1 VAVPVVTPAALDY
14 AVAFDPDAD
23 FDRHYAHATAR
34 RVAPWL
40 RPADRVL
47 ELGCASGLMTAA
59 LAPRAAA
66 IHAVDRSAAFLATA
80 HSRQLPNAT
89 FEQALVEELQPSE
102 RYEQIV
108 AAALLNELEDPVA
121 LLRAARGWLA
131 PGGLLHVTMV
141 NPRSLHRLLALE
153 MGLIETLEEPS
164 ERGAAYDAG
173 RIADAAGLEALGA
186 AAGLRCLHREAV
198 FLKPFTNAQLS
209 ALPDELL
216 SALDRLARR
225 FPEHG
230 ALTYAVF
237 AEDTIDVD

>member
-1 VAVPVVTPAALDY
+1 MTPAALEY
-14 AVAFDPDAD
+14 ATAFDPDTD

-34 RVAPWL
+34 RIAPWL
-40 RPADRVL
+40 RPDDRVL

-59 LAPRAAA
+59 LAPRTAA
-66 IHAVDRSAAFLATA
+66 IHAVDRSVAYLATA
-80 HSRQLPNAT
+80 RSRQIPNAT
-89 FEQALVEELQPSE
+89 FEQALVEELAPQG
-102 RYEQIV
+102 RYEQVV
-108 AAALLNELEDPVA
+108 AAALLNELDDPAA

-131 PGGLLHVTMV
+131 PGGLIHVTMV

-153 MGLIETLEEPS
+153 MGLIDALDAPS
-164 ERGAAYDAG
+164 QRGAAYDAG

-198 FLKPFTNAQLS
+198 FLKPFTNTQLS

-237 AEDTIDVD
+237 AEDTADVD